1 MKKAL
6 LFILIFVLGIGSYC
20 IYKLF
25 EKKEYNYLIVDINP
39 SIQLTLDKNDKVVEV
54 TPLNSDGDILI
65 SELKLKKLSLEEAAK
80 IIIKE
85 AVEMGYIYE
94 YGVDNYVTV
103 LGYSKVTEK
112 ITKLEDTFI
121 RETKIYLNSKYIY
134 NVVKPFILNDE
145 SKRYSEENNI
155 SSLNMKLIEKIIEL
169 DKTIKKEELISYNSK
184 ELYNKIKVI
193 NNNRLNN
200 LNIKEEELKEKKN
213 LLKQETQNKINK
225 LIEEIREE
233 NKDRID
239 PERDFKIQE
248 LLRQKKEE
256 IRKTI
261 KNID

>member
-1 MKKAL
+1 
-6 LFILIFVLGIGSYC
+6 
-20 IYKLF
+20 
-25 EKKEYNYLIVDINP
+25 
-39 SIQLTLDKNDKVVEV
+39 
-54 TPLNSDGDILI
+54 
-65 SELKLKKLSLEEAAK
+65 
-80 IIIKE
+80 
-85 AVEMGYIYE
+85 MGYIYE

-239 PERDFKIQE
+239 TKRDFKIQE

-261 KNID
+261 KI